1 MSDPTERFRV
11 LRSLGRGGF
20 GEVQLVYDTERQQ
33 QVALKRL
40 HLDGAGSHAPLRREF
55 RVLSALP
62 HPNIV
67 ALHELHIDG
76 DGAFFTMEPIEG
88 VDAVSWVRPVEGLG
102 RLAAVKRLCAQII
115 DALDAMHGKGVL
127 HRDLK
132 PANVLVTPA
141 GRAVLLDAGL
151 AAPLSEGGT
160 SLRVPYPRRPT
171 APSRPASAGPGNLS
185 TRRSRRPVSPRP
197 PHRRSRSRDTSCW
210 RCRCSTR
217 RRSPGRG

>member
-88 VDAVSWVRPVEGLG
+88 VDAVSWVRWRAWSGSRRSSG
-102 RLAAVKRLCAQII
+102 CA
-115 DALDAMHGKGVL
+115 
-127 HRDLK
+127 
-132 PANVLVTPA
+132 
-141 GRAVLLDAGL
+141 
-151 AAPLSEGGT
+151 
-160 SLRVPYPRRPT
+160 RR
-171 APSRPASAGPGNLS
+171 SS
-185 TRRSRRPVSPRP
+185 TRWMPCTARAS
-197 PHRRSRSRDTSCW
+197 
-210 RCRCSTR
+210 STAT
-217 RRSPGRG
+217 